1 MVKKAFEPV
10 VEGDLNRPYNV
21 TLTEGEIGTIL
32 HHLEIVSSKYGTSD
46 EIERIFEELEG
57 AVDNY
62 YSKVE
67 AAQKKQPIPEW
78 EEA

>member
-1 MVKKAFEPV
+1 MKNDFIPTIKE
-10 VEGDLNRPYNV
+10 DLNRPYDV

-67 AAQKKQPIPEW
+67 SAQKKQPIPEW

>member
-1 MVKKAFEPV
+1 MKNDFIPTIKE
-10 VEGDLNRPYNV
+10 DLNRPYDV